1 VVTSLQSSIGK
12 QERTVFLIY
21 ARTDFATIRRV
32 ADGLSSAGMRVW
44 LDEADLKPG
53 TNWMQ
58 EIERELSGANFVV
71 FFISPASVESQLA
84 SLEFQV
90 ALHRQVHGEGGAVIL
105 PVLLEDADAP
115 PLLRQFQWV
124 DLRDGDIE
132 KGVGRLIRRIRGK
145 ARRQPQ
151 PPFRTRQGRVETAG
165 ASSDVSG

>member
-84 SLEFQV
+84 SLELQV

-132 KGVGRLIRRIRGK
+132 KGGGRLIRRIRGK
-145 ARRQPQ
+145 ARRSRPSERD
-151 PPFRTRQGRVETAG
+151 RTRRNRRGIF
-165 ASSDVSG
+165 